1 MTYQEITKRYS
12 ELFIMLVEK
21 AGRETGNTSYQKVA
35 EILGKDE
42 SKQILEKAVQDE
54 VDFKMF
60 VCLMIVLILFDIYDS
75 QIENWTSEESSD
87 KLLEFYELYLKKA
100 TKKFCEKYGLEPFDN
115 PGMAFKMITKQ
126 IENLND

>member
-1 MTYQEITKRYS
+1 MTYQEITDKYS
-12 ELFIMLVEK
+12 ELFVILIEK

-42 SKQILEKAVQDE
+42 SKQVLEKAVRDE

-60 VCLMIVLILFDIYDS
+60 VCLMIVMILFDIYDH
-75 QIENWTSEESSD
+75 QIENWTSEESSE

-100 TKKFCEKYGLEPFDN
+100 TKKFCTKYGLEPFDN
-115 PGMAFKMITKQ
+115 PGMAFKMITKH
-126 IENLND
+126 IELNG